1 MLVQTTYIGH
11 YVVRQDNGR
20 FYNFSKPMHLHGI
33 GEVSL
38 SEPLEIL
45 SLQLKIF
52 TTLPSPGFIKIIFI
66 LLNSAIDY
74 SDL

>member
-20 FYNFSKPMHLHGI
+20 FYHFSKPMHLHGI

-45 SLQLKIF
+45 SLHLKIF
-52 TTLPSPGFIKIIFI
+52 TTSPGFIKIIFI
-66 LLNSAIDY
+66 LLNSAIDD